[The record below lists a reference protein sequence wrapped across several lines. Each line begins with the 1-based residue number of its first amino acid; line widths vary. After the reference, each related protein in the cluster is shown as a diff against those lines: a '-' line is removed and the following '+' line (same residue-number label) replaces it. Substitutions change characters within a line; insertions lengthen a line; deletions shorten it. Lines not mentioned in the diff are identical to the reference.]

1 MSLLCLCFVFALL
14 ALPFSFSTAALRKV
28 TFSGLLDAL
37 ILRKGH
43 ALIKLAV
50 SSAASPRFVYR
61 SSALPRGAA
70 QLAECLDRERRAG
83 GGGCLGHPTA
93 ARYNAHSCALHS
105 LCIYSNLIN
114 TDAQVQGVGFLR
126 QPLEKV
132 LGRGR
137 DLQQLRGRQHKLGAT
152 QHTGQLEA
160 LLLDGAAHVRL

>member
-1 MSLLCLCFVFALL
+1 MLL
-14 ALPFSFSTAALRKV
+14 ACFLIQLPTTRRHFV
-28 TFSGLLDAL
+28 
-37 ILRKGH
+37 I
-43 ALIKLAV
+43 I
-50 SSAASPRFVYR
+50 ASPRSVYR
-61 SSALPRGAA
+61 SSSLPRGPA
-70 QLAECLDRERRAG
+70 QHAECLDRERWAGG

-105 LCIYSNLIN
+105 LCIYRNLIN

-137 DLQQLRGRQHKLGAT
+137 DLQQLRGRQDKLGAT

-160 LLLDGAAHVRL
+160 LLLDGAAHLRL